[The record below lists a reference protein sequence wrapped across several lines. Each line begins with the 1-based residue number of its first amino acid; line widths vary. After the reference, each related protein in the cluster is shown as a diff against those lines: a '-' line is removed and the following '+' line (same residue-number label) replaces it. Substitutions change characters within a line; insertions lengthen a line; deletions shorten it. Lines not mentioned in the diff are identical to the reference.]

1 MTDRRFFIDQPIEKK
16 VVITGEEFNHLHHV
30 LRLQPKD
37 AVILVCGDG
46 YDYHGYIESIDKT
59 SATIVVERK
68 EKNQQDAQLQVSVYL
83 GLVKNDSFS
92 SIVTKLSELGVK
104 NIIPFVSAYC
114 NTKKSDIKIEKL
126 QKVANMAVKQCDRS
140 IPLKVENVISFDT
153 MIDQLSRYDDVYFA
167 YEKQGNNTVAI
178 HPTGKNVAVVIGS
191 IGGFSPEEV
200 TKIRK
205 TKAKIV
211 SLGKRVLRVETACI
225 SLVSVIMYESG
236 EWDLE

>member
-1 MTDRRFFIDQPIEKK
+1 MTDRRFFIEKPIEKM
-16 VVITGEEFNHLHHV
+16 VVIEGEEFNHLRHV
-30 LRLQPKD
+30 LRLQVKD

-46 YDYHGYIESIDKT
+46 YDYHGYIEKIDKT
-59 SATIVVERK
+59 SATVRVEKK
-68 EKNQQDAQLQVSVYL
+68 EKNQQDAVLQVSVYV

-92 SIVTKLSELGVK
+92 SIITKLSELGVK

-114 NTKKSDIKIEKL
+114 NGKKSDVKLEKL

-140 IPLKVENVISFDT
+140 IPLQVEDILSFDQ
-153 MIDQLSRYDDVYFA
+153 MMEQLSKYDDVYFA
-167 YEKQGNNTVAI
+167 YEKQDSNQFAI

-200 TKIRK
+200 EKMSQ

-211 SLGKRVLRVETACI
+211 SLGKRVLRVETACV

-236 EWDLE
+236 EWNIE